1 MIKACIFDLDGTL
14 AYTLDSMA
22 VVGNEVVRKYG
33 LKPMPRENYRHYCV
47 NGADMLEKRHL
58 VDSGDP
64 ELLHYE
70 EARALYRKEFD
81 KDPFY
86 KIQHYPGMPETLKE
100 LKKRGVKLGVCSNK
114 PHEAAVKVVER
125 MFGSQIFDAVM
136 GQSDSVRKKPAPDGP
151 LKIAEQFG
159 IKPEECM
166 YLGDSGTDM
175 QTGKAAGMYTVGV
188 LWGYREKEELLKNGA
203 DYLVDSPEDIL
214 DLYEEKCEE

>member
-33 LKPMPRENYRHYCV
+33 LKPMPIENYRYYCG
-47 NGADMLEKRHL
+47 NGADMLVKRLL
-58 VDSGDP
+58 VDAGDP

-159 IKPEECM
+159 IKSEECM
-166 YLGDSGTDM
+166 YLNRHANWKSSRDVHGRCSVGIQGKRRTAEKWSGLSC
-175 QTGKAAGMYTVGV
+175 GFSR
-188 LWGYREKEELLKNGA
+188 GY
-203 DYLVDSPEDIL
+203 S
-214 DLYEEKCEE
+214 

>member
-1 MIKACIFDLDGTL
+1 
-14 AYTLDSMA
+14 
-22 VVGNEVVRKYG
+22 
-33 LKPMPRENYRHYCV
+33 
-47 NGADMLEKRHL
+47 
-58 VDSGDP
+58 
-64 ELLHYE
+64 
-70 EARALYRKEFD
+70 
-81 KDPFY
+81 
-86 KIQHYPGMPETLKE
+86 
-100 LKKRGVKLGVCSNK
+100 
-114 PHEAAVKVVER
+114 
-125 MFGSQIFDAVM
+125 MFGPQIFDAVM

-188 LWGYREKEELLKNGA
+188 LWGYREKEELQKNGA

>member
-1 MIKACIFDLDGTL
+1 MPKRALSGILVEINLC
-14 AYTLDSMA
+14 A
-22 VVGNEVVRKYG
+22 VEAQQQKSVE
-33 LKPMPRENYRHYCV
+33 E
-47 NGADMLEKRHL
+47 L
-58 VDSGDP
+58 V
-64 ELLHYE
+64 HYE

-125 MFGSQIFDAVM
+125 MFGDHIFDAVM
-136 GQSDSVRKKPAPDGP
+136 GQSETVRKKPAPDGP
-151 LKIAEQFG
+151 LKIAGQFG
-159 IKPEECM
+159 VLPEECM

-188 LWGYREKEELLKNGA
+188 LWGYREKEELQENGA
-203 DYLVDSPEDIL
+203 DDLVDTPEDIL
-214 DLYEEKCEE
+214 DVYEKNVKVKR

>member
-33 LKPMPRENYRHYCV
+33 LKPMPIENYRYYCG
-47 NGADMLEKRHL
+47 NGADMLVKRLL
-58 VDSGDP
+58 VDAGDP

-188 LWGYREKEELLKNGA
+188 LW
-203 DYLVDSPEDIL
+203 
-214 DLYEEKCEE
+214 

>member
-1 MIKACIFDLDGTL
+1 M
-14 AYTLDSMA
+14 
-22 VVGNEVVRKYG
+22 
-33 LKPMPRENYRHYCV
+33 
-47 NGADMLEKRHL
+47 
-58 VDSGDP
+58 
-64 ELLHYE
+64 LHYE

-81 KDPFY
+81 KDPFF

-114 PHEAAVKVVER
+114 PHEAAMKVVER

-175 QTGKAAGMYTVGV
+175 QTGKSSRDVHGRCSVGIQGKRRTAEKWSG
-188 LWGYREKEELLKNGA
+188 LSCGFSRGY
-203 DYLVDSPEDIL
+203 S
-214 DLYEEKCEE
+214 